1 MTTIKFFKKAMVG
14 TAAVATIFA
23 LAGCGK
29 QSASSSDTSSSSTSS
44 VRSSESKASK
54 AYRTAN
60 KLIQNHD
67 YEGAYEQLSQLN
79 DHNAQT
85 EALADDLQ
93 SYMNAQ
99 KAYENGDY
107 DGAKNN
113 LKSQKSTSP
122 AMRNAYADLQSKVS
136 SAQGSTSS
144 QASSSANS
152 KQTNKQSSSTSSA
165 TQQSSSAANQA
176 ASDATS
182 DNVVQQFAN
191 KMGFSGSQGYQIMPT
206 GKTGNVYKFEVRQN
220 NSDNTVAS
228 LIGIYQ
234 YNSQTGAV
242 TKIA

>member
-1 MTTIKFFKKAMVG
+1 MKTIKFFKKAMVG

-67 YEGAYEQLSQLN
+67 YEGAYEQLNQLN

-107 DGAKNN
+107 NGAKNN
-113 LKSQKSTSP
+113 LKSQKSTST

>member
-1 MTTIKFFKKAMVG
+1 
-14 TAAVATIFA
+14 
-23 LAGCGK
+23 
-29 QSASSSDTSSSSTSS
+29 
-44 VRSSESKASK
+44 
-54 AYRTAN
+54 
-60 KLIQNHD
+60 
-67 YEGAYEQLSQLN
+67 
-79 DHNAQT
+79 
-85 EALADDLQ
+85 
-93 SYMNAQ
+93 
-99 KAYENGDY
+99 
-107 DGAKNN
+107 
-113 LKSQKSTSP
+113 
-122 AMRNAYADLQSKVS
+122 MRNAYADLQSKVS

-144 QASSSANS
+144 QTSSSTNS